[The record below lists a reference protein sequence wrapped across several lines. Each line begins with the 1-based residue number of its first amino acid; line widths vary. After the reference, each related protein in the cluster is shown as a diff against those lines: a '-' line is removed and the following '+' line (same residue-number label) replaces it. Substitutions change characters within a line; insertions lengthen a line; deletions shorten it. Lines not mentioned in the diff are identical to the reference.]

1 MFRCIVSASA
11 RDVILRLSPTNLG
24 SRLHPTR
31 DGRQAP
37 VSLFSTSCLVV
48 FLSGSTL
55 PTTVPTYCVPTLS
68 TLHLAAHIHRHRQPC
83 RGCRL
88 RSPGMGDERL
98 GRCCCGRVPVPVWCG
113 TQHVVITFGLA

>member
-1 MFRCIVSASA
+1 MSMFRCIVSASA

-68 TLHLAAHIHRHRQPC
+68 TLHLAAHIVIASLVAVVGSGVLEWATRDWDAAVVAASQC
-83 RGCRL
+83 LSGVA
-88 RSPGMGDERL
+88 RSTL
-98 GRCCCGRVPVPVWCG
+98 
-113 TQHVVITFGLA
+113 